1 MNNEIL
7 KFEDHTTLQGN
18 EQKEEEEVLM
28 LMIEKHLTYI
38 KYSKIISLV
47 MFLMILISFT
57 VNISLKNG
65 RSWYY
70 VLAPTLIFVISTTF
84 LVNFY
89 LNIQN
94 IIDNFESNEVNIG
107 TKISYFC
114 LNTISINLI
123 IYLVM
128 LCLKMEGVMNSSF
141 VMISIPIYI
150 IFGVAIFYFIFILP
164 ALIQTEL
171 YFEIILIF
179 SYLLNLFIFL
189 LIMNSKY
196 DNNTNSSLI
205 INFIPIWVALSL
217 HLAYISYCVTFKDEQ
232 FVNYI
237 SSYLILAIIITV
249 TTLISLKKENN
260 LKLDNWVIGVLVIV
274 AYYFFVIEKIYQ
286 FYWKK
291 ELDINPKNDMNK

>member
-1 MNNEIL
+1 
-7 KFEDHTTLQGN
+7 
-18 EQKEEEEVLM
+18 
-28 LMIEKHLTYI
+28 
-38 KYSKIISLV
+38 
-47 MFLMILISFT
+47 
-57 VNISLKNG
+57 
-65 RSWYY
+65 
-70 VLAPTLIFVISTTF
+70 
-84 LVNFY
+84 
-89 LNIQN
+89 
-94 IIDNFESNEVNIG
+94 
-107 TKISYFC
+107 
-114 LNTISINLI
+114 
-123 IYLVM
+123 
-128 LCLKMEGVMNSSF
+128 
-141 VMISIPIYI
+141 
-150 IFGVAIFYFIFILP
+150 
-164 ALIQTEL
+164 
-171 YFEIILIF
+171 
-179 SYLLNLFIFL
+179 
-189 LIMNSKY
+189 MNSKY